1 MILIS
6 EMIRDDFTSQFV
18 YDELENLVSLARE
31 EINQARPQDW
41 QLEKLLELF
50 YGEWGFCDTRGVY
63 RLSDALWLDQVL
75 KNRQGSAVALGSIL
89 LWVAHRLD
97 IPLVPVIFPTQMI
110 LRAEWLDGEMWLI
123 NPFNGDTLDEHTLD
137 VWLKGNISPVAELFN
152 EDLDE
157 ADNAEV
163 IRKLLDEADPVSVI
177 SESMLADMRLLNDSH
192 KGEIVK
198 AGDELIDVYTEI
210 EASVGSNGITGV
222 PTGYDELDRIGG
234 GLQPGLIILAARPSV
249 GKTTFALN
257 IARNVANN
265 KFIVLIFSLE
275 MTKKQLIRK
284 LLAMEANIDSK
295 YFNNA
300 GEINDTQ
307 WTRLS
312 HALGSLHEA
321 GIYLDDTSGLKASE
335 IMVKSR
341 RFKSLHPELK
351 MIIIDYLQL
360 IAPENNYGTT
370 NDKISDTSKIV
381 KLVAKELD
389 LPVVALSQLSRSL
402 ETRKD
407 KTPILAD
414 LRDSGSL
421 EQDADVVM
429 FLHRDDYY
437 NPKDAPADPSYTD
450 LIVAK
455 NRLDGGV
462 GAVELKYYKARQR
475 FEPAKQNYPQ
485 VKTR

>member
-1 MILIS
+1 MTTAINYIPPQNIDAERALIGSCFVDGQTAVDEASVLININDFYVEAHRVIWEVVLQLSFRRTPIDIITIS
-6 EMIRDDFTSQFV
+6 EA
-18 YDELENLVSLARE
+18 LGENLQKIGGHAYLLQLATAVPSAQNIAHYAQIIKNKSLARG
-31 EINQARPQDW
+31 
-41 QLEKLLELF
+41 K
-50 YGEWGFCDTRGVY
+50 
-63 RLSDALWLDQVL
+63 
-75 KNRQGSAVALGSIL
+75 
-89 LWVAHRLD
+89 
-97 IPLVPVIFPTQMI
+97 
-110 LRAEWLDGEMWLI
+110 
-123 NPFNGDTLDEHTLD
+123 
-137 VWLKGNISPVAELFN
+137 ISECQ
-152 EDLDE
+152 
-157 ADNAEV
+157 EV